1 MAERYDRTH
10 KKHMDKGTKEDPI
23 SLEDLHPVGQGRK
36 TISYLRLNRNVPV
49 MMVYYDTQSA
59 YTTFITNKF
68 SKEPETN
75 LPLNPGFKER
85 IELYHSAS
93 TSLSVEHAE
102 LMELCTLVPSSPEEK
117 LRIDTCKRQL
127 FHRYLRGETNDQ
139 ERLVLRLAL
148 FIDDANVVQTYTRAE
163 ANALLES
170 AQVGQW
176 LLRTSSHS
184 DTDLI
189 TNRVVSMR
197 CTRYCTNPQE
207 LDEAKRTYTDTNHYL
222 ITHIK
227 GYGYQIS
234 PRFPT
239 RALLGMQSRPELNEN
254 PQDSMIATFDAPI
267 PIPIGITVHPC
278 FIDALE
284 SIFRSNAEIVRE
296 QLIGFNA

>member
-1 MAERYDRTH
+1 MAECYDRIH

-23 SLEDLHPVGQGRK
+23 SLEDLHPVAQGRK

-68 SKEPETN
+68 PKEPETN

-85 IELYHSAS
+85 IELYHRAS
-93 TSLSVEHAE
+93 SIPNEHAE

-139 ERLVLRLAL
+139 ERLVLQLAL

-176 LLRTSSHS
+176 LLRKSSHH

-189 TNRVVSMR
+189 TNRVFSLR
-197 CTRYCTNPQE
+197 SARYCTNLHE
-207 LDEAKRTYTDTNHYL
+207 LDETKRIYDTTMHWL

-227 GYGYQIS
+227 GYGYQAS

-239 RALLGMQSRPELNEN
+239 RVLLGMQWSPELNEK
-254 PQDSMIATFDAPI
+254 PQDSMIATFGAPI
-267 PIPIGITVHPC
+267 PIPIGNKVYPC
-278 FIDALE
+278 FIDVLE
-284 SIFRSNAEIVRE
+284 SIFRTSAEIVRE
-296 QLIGFNA
+296 QLIGISA

>member
-1 MAERYDRTH
+1 MAERYDRIH

-23 SLEDLHPVGQGRK
+23 SLEDLHPVAQGRK

-49 MMVYYDTQSA
+49 IMVYYDTESA
-59 YTTFITNKF
+59 YTTFVTKKF
-68 SKEPETN
+68 PKEPETN

-93 TSLSVEHAE
+93 SIPVEHAE
-102 LMELCTLVPSSPEEK
+102 LMELCTLVPSSAEEK

-127 FHRYLRGETNDQ
+127 FHRYLRGETNVH

-148 FIDDANVVQTYTRAE
+148 FIDDANVVQTYIRAE

-170 AQVGQW
+170 AEVGQW
-176 LLRTSSHS
+176 LLRKSSHH
-184 DTDLI
+184 DTELI

-197 CTRYCTNPQE
+197 CARYCTNPQE
-207 LDEAKRTYTDTNHYL
+207 LDEAKRTYATTKHYL

-227 GYGYQIS
+227 GYGYQTS

-239 RALLGMQSRPELNEN
+239 RALLGMPSHPELNEN
-254 PQDSMIATFDAPI
+254 PQDSIIATFDAPI
-267 PIPIGITVHPC
+267 PIPIGNTVYPC
-278 FIDALE
+278 FIDVLE
-284 SIFRSNAEIVRE
+284 TIFRTNAEIVRG

>member
-1 MAERYDRTH
+1 MAERYDHIH

-23 SLEDLHPVGQGRK
+23 SLEDLHPVAQGRK

-49 MMVYYDTQSA
+49 IMVYYDTQSA
-59 YTTFITNKF
+59 YTTFVTKKF
-68 SKEPETN
+68 PKEPETN

-93 TSLSVEHAE
+93 SIPVEHAE
-102 LMELCTLVPSSPEEK
+102 LMELCTLVPSSAEEK

-127 FHRYLRGETNDQ
+127 FHRYLRSETNVH

-148 FIDDANVVQTYTRAE
+148 FIDDANVVQTYIRAE

-170 AQVGQW
+170 AEVGQW
-176 LLRTSSHS
+176 LLRKSSHY

-197 CTRYCTNPQE
+197 CARYCTNPQE
-207 LDEAKRTYTDTNHYL
+207 LDEAKRTYATTKHYL

-227 GYGYQIS
+227 GYGYQTS

-239 RALLGMQSRPELNEN
+239 RALLNMPSRPELNET
-254 PQDSMIATFDAPI
+254 PQDSIIATFDAPI
-267 PIPIGITVHPC
+267 PIPIGNTVYPC

-284 SIFRSNAEIVRE
+284 SIFRINAEIVRG
-296 QLIGFNA
+296 QLIGFGA

>member
-1 MAERYDRTH
+1 MAERYDHIH

-23 SLEDLHPVGQGRK
+23 SLEDLHPVAQGRK

-49 MMVYYDTQSA
+49 IMVYYDTQSA

-68 SKEPETN
+68 PKEPETN

-93 TSLSVEHAE
+93 SIPVEHAE
-102 LMELCTLVPSSPEEK
+102 LMELCTLVPSSAEEK

-127 FHRYLRGETNDQ
+127 FHRYLRGQTNVH

-148 FIDDANVVQTYTRAE
+148 FIDDANVVQTYIRAE

-170 AQVGQW
+170 AEVGQW
-176 LLRTSSHS
+176 LLRKSSHY

-197 CTRYCTNPQE
+197 CARYCTNPQE
-207 LDEAKRTYTDTNHYL
+207 LDEAKRTYATTKHYL

-227 GYGYQIS
+227 GYGYQTS

-239 RALLGMQSRPELNEN
+239 RALLNMPSRPELNET
-254 PQDSMIATFDAPI
+254 PQDSIIATFDAQI
-267 PIPIGITVHPC
+267 PIPIGNTVYPC

-284 SIFRSNAEIVRE
+284 SIFRINAEIVRG
-296 QLIGFNA
+296 QLIGFGA

>member
-1 MAERYDRTH
+1 MAERYDIIH
-10 KKHMDKGTKEDPI
+10 KKHMVLKEDPI
-23 SLEDLHPVGQGRK
+23 SLEDLHPVAQGRK

-49 MMVYYDTQSA
+49 IMVYYDTQSA

-68 SKEPETN
+68 PKEPETN

-93 TSLSVEHAE
+93 SIPVEHAE

-139 ERLVLRLAL
+139 EKLVLRLAL
-148 FIDDANVVQTYTRAE
+148 FIDDANVVQTYMRPE

-170 AQVGQW
+170 SQVGQW
-176 LLRTSSHS
+176 LLRKSSHH

-207 LDEAKRTYTDTNHYL
+207 LDEAKHTYTDTKHYL

-227 GYGYQIS
+227 GYGYQTS

-254 PQDSMIATFDAPI
+254 PQDSMITTFGDQI

-284 SIFRSNAEIVRE
+284 NIFRTNAEIVRG
-296 QLIGFNA
+296 QLIGMDV

>member
-1 MAERYDRTH
+1 MAERYDIIH
-10 KKHMDKGTKEDPI
+10 KKHMVLKEDPI
-23 SLEDLHPVGQGRK
+23 SLEDLHPVAQGRK

-49 MMVYYDTQSA
+49 IMVYYDTQSA

-68 SKEPETN
+68 PKEPETN

-93 TSLSVEHAE
+93 SIPVEHAE
-102 LMELCTLVPSSPEEK
+102 LMELCMLAPSSPEEK
-117 LRIDTCKRQL
+117 FRIDTCKRQL

-139 ERLVLRLAL
+139 EKLVLRLAL
-148 FIDDANVVQTYTRAE
+148 FIDDANVVQTYMRPE

-170 AQVGQW
+170 SQVGQW
-176 LLRTSSHS
+176 LLRKSSHH

-207 LDEAKRTYTDTNHYL
+207 LDEAKHTYTDTKHYL

-227 GYGYQIS
+227 GYGYQTS

-239 RALLGMQSRPELNEN
+239 RALLGMLSRPELNEN
-254 PQDSMIATFDAPI
+254 PQDSMIATFGDQI
-267 PIPIGITVHPC
+267 PIPIGITVYPC

-284 SIFRSNAEIVRE
+284 IIFRTNAEIVRG
-296 QLIGFNA
+296 QLIGMDV